1 MWMAQAIQAIM
12 ELDLWFVFFQFDKSN
27 LLPPQYYKG
36 EFNFICKV
44 HIILKKSLLKKV
56 TTAHLIPEIGLI
68 TDELGQSLLWTV
80 IWVSRPFSLIFVPI
94 SPACVIIFRHLV
106 SSAVLAPCC
115 NPSITI
121 VMLFFLTSWL
131 SFHEMFSYVH
141 WVFIQPV
148 WHNNLHFCMQFKPLH
163 SDVIMN
169 FSLTYRLHPLLHS
182 YYSNPNRLTQLPTQ
196 MCNFPVR
203 MMVHNSSRLL
213 YIRLYTAVKNH
224 IIYLKFSHWM
234 SVLIQRLSHQ
244 QQSTCLL
251 CVPQLEPCRSLP
263 HVGCQV
269 CSAGDTPSVFSCDEG
284 RWRRLLTALKP
295 LLSDANCHCLWSH
308 WLHWWHHHLKIINV
322 SSKCLGNC
330 FACIVLHEW

>member
-148 WHNNLHFCMQFKPLH
+148 WHNNLHCNLFPHSAFSEFLH
-163 SDVIMN
+163 AVQTPAFRCN
-169 FSLTYRLHPLLHS
+169 NELLF
-182 YYSNPNRLTQLPTQ
+182 NLQTPP
-196 MCNFPVR
+196 FAA
-203 MMVHNSSRLL
+203 LL
-213 YIRLYTAVKNH
+213 
-224 IIYLKFSHWM
+224 
-234 SVLIQRLSHQ
+234 
-244 QQSTCLL
+244 LL
-251 CVPQLEPCRSLP
+251 
-263 HVGCQV
+263 
-269 CSAGDTPSVFSCDEG
+269 
-284 RWRRLLTALKP
+284 
-295 LLSDANCHCLWSH
+295 
-308 WLHWWHHHLKIINV
+308 
-322 SSKCLGNC
+322 
-330 FACIVLHEW
+330 